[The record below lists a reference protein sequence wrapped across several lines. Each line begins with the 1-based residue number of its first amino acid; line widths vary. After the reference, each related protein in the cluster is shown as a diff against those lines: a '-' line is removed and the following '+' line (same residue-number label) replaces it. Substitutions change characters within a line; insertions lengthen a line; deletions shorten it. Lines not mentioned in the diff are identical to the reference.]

1 MRAFGFGMGPFETQ
15 DMAGLDIAFRAREAA
30 RALGEDLPE
39 TPGDL
44 IVRAGRLGQKT
55 GAGWYDYSPEDRQPQ
70 PSDTVNAL
78 LAPLIINSLNPAP
91 EEIAAQLIT
100 AMADE
105 GQRILDEGIAQG
117 PEDIDLVLV
126 HGYGFPRHKGGPM
139 FQRAPGRNT

>member
-1 MRAFGFGMGPFETQ
+1 
-15 DMAGLDIAFRAREAA
+15 MAGLDIAFRAREAA

>member
-1 MRAFGFGMGPFETQ
+1 M
-15 DMAGLDIAFRAREAA
+15 
-30 RALGEDLPE
+30 
-39 TPGDL
+39 

-126 HGYGFPRHKGGPM
+126 HGEKAEARK
-139 FQRAPGRNT
+139 RAPSRCHCAKVTTERASSPRLSVSNPSLI